1 MVRRL
6 DGGVVMIKVNKYNL
20 SLMLRRGLGIVIL
33 FIIGT
38 WAFGFAIKLICYLL
52 YEGTNVI
59 DKFFGLLV
67 R

>member
-1 MVRRL
+1 
-6 DGGVVMIKVNKYNL
+6 MIKVNKYNL
-20 SLMLRRGLGIVIL
+20 SLMLRRGLGITII

-38 WAFGFAIKLICYLL
+38 WTFGFAIKLICYLL
-52 YEGTNVI
+52 YAGTNVI